1 MQQSNHDY
9 LTTPSS
15 FSKPLTAVEARP
27 VWAGAKAAAL
37 QAREAMITDFMVKRV
52 GGVVCGRGVRADKF
66 GVFYDP

>member
-1 MQQSNHDY
+1 
-9 LTTPSS
+9 
-15 FSKPLTAVEARP
+15 LTAVEARP